1 MNEIESWGD
10 MFLIDFIA
18 NAEALEHTVRPLEL
32 GGSSPQHC
40 PRCVPEGGQGGYEVG
55 LGLAHASFT
64 CLIPTLG
71 EITRPRGW
79 GMSRRPGAGQGLDT
93 PTSETGE
100 DGHATWRVGGPARA
114 GPLSSAGLGL
124 HVRIRAPHGAFPGHS
139 VSSGQDSDS
148 LRHRAGRSRPL
159 HSGAGAGPG
168 LGSCRGGPARSR
180 PPRWCP
186 TLRSFCS

>member
-10 MFLIDFIA
+10 MFLIDFIT

-55 LGLAHASFT
+55 LGLAHSSFT

-100 DGHATWRVGGPARA
+100 DGHAT
-114 GPLSSAGLGL
+114 
-124 HVRIRAPHGAFPGHS
+124 
-139 VSSGQDSDS
+139 
-148 LRHRAGRSRPL
+148 
-159 HSGAGAGPG
+159 
-168 LGSCRGGPARSR
+168 
-180 PPRWCP
+180 
-186 TLRSFCS
+186 